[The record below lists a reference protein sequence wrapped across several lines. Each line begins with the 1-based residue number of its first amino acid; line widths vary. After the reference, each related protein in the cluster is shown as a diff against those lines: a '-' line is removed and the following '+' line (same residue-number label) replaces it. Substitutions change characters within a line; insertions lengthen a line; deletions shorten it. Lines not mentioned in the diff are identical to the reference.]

1 MADEEPQPP
10 PRARPVAE
18 EPVER
23 LEQRAEE
30 LARRWAAELVLER
43 PLAALGRISLA
54 ELARSG
60 PGLCRQVVRAVRSDA
75 ELEQLL
81 GAEQSERGTSYR
93 KQPIVLSG
101 AQEPGAVVEAVEVL
115 RGVLWDGLLD
125 ELARVRDE
133 RSRERLL
140 AGGADRLSHVCAAL
154 GAAAAERV
162 RSVRAPRPTRF
173 PERPPGPASA
183 RESRIVI
190 VDERGTR
197 VLDEPEREPALEPA
211 AAQQPRSATAAPG
224 WSAGARRAPDA
235 RATHAAVPRSAAEPG
250 EIAIRDARHEQGP
263 AAWIHSIGQQL
274 ERFERD
280 GLGFA
285 VVLLEVAGE
294 DPVGAVEAD
303 VEAALE
309 EELRAAG
316 GGALTREREGRYWML
331 VGRADRIG
339 AHALAVRLERA
350 VAAAAARR
358 ASAMSVASGT
368 AICPEDG
375 TQAAALAAHAD
386 IGLYAARWE
395 ARAAGAQEGSGE

>member
-1 MADEEPQPP
+1 MADEEPQRSS
-10 PRARPVAE
+10 RARPVAE

-30 LARRWAAELVLER
+30 LARRWAAELVLVR

-60 PGLCRQVVRAVRSDA
+60 PGLCRQVLRAVRSDA

-81 GAEQSERGTSYR
+81 GAEQTEQGTSYR
-93 KQPIVLSG
+93 EQPIVLSG

-140 AGGADRLSHVCAAL
+140 AGTADRLSHVCAAL

-173 PERPPGPASA
+173 PERPPGPRSSP
-183 RESRIVI
+183 ESRMVI

-197 VLDEPEREPALEPA
+197 VVDETEHEPALEPA
-211 AAQQPRSATAAPG
+211 AAQQPQSATVAPG

-235 RATHAAVPRSAAEPG
+235 RAARSAPGAAERG

-285 VVLLEVAGE
+285 VVLLELAGA

-309 EELRAAG
+309 EELQAAG

-358 ASAMSVASGT
+358 ASSVSVASGT

-395 ARAAGAQEGSGE
+395 ARSAGAQEGLGE